1 MKIEQKQVEKI
12 AYGSF
17 YLGVIIEILI
27 VIIDKSALINPIEG
41 RLFQLTFLLFL
52 IKTCLTRYEK
62 KEYAVIAAF
71 LALGAIS
78 YFVTGRNDI
87 VRIVMF
93 LAACK
98 NVDMQ
103 KCLRLVFYMTLTGC
117 LFIMLLSFFGI
128 GGGIALTQDYGRG
141 SVETR
146 YTFGMGHPNALQC
159 MVWALT
165 VLALYLYGEK
175 WKWYSYV
182 AVLAVNTGFFFLTD
196 SKTSLAAGILAIGFT
211 WIICKC
217 KGEKI
222 RRFCGAAGI
231 LMTLGSIMLSVLVA
245 INAHYVYEYDW
256 EIDTSKTAYLYKML
270 DRVLTGRIRTLV
282 GTTRWEGT
290 VSTWKL
296 FSEPANNYYFD
307 MGWIRLFYWYGIV
320 PGIIAAAILLIWVVY
335 CYQKKEYLVLTFIAN
350 FAVYTVFEAHIVSPY
365 IGRNYL
371 LFLLGYYWGQMIHS
385 RGNMGYEKNKKDTD
399 HK

>member
-1 MKIEQKQVEKI
+1 MKTDRKQIEKI

-17 YLGVIIEILI
+17 YLGVIIEVLM
-27 VIIDKSALINPIEG
+27 VIIDKSALINPIES

-52 IKTCLTRYEK
+52 IKTCLTRYDK

-93 LAACK
+93 LTACK

-103 KCLRLVFYMTLTGC
+103 KCLKLVFYMTLTGC
-117 LFIMLLSFFGI
+117 LIIMFLSFFGI
-128 GGGIALTQDYGRG
+128 GGDLALTQDYGRG

-146 YTFGMGHPNALQC
+146 YTLGMGHPNALQC

-175 WKWYSYV
+175 WKWYGYV
-182 AVLAVNTGFFFLTD
+182 AALAVNTGFFFLTD
-196 SKTSLAAGILAIGFT
+196 SKTSLAAAVFAVGFT

-222 RRFCGAAGI
+222 IKLCGI
-231 LMTLGSIMLSVLVA
+231 GSILVTVGSIILSTVVA
-245 INAHYVYEYDW
+245 CKAHYVYEYDW
-256 EIDTSKTAYLYKML
+256 GIDKSKTAYAYKVL
-270 DRVLTGRIRTLV
+270 DNILTGRMRSLCDNE
-282 GTTRWEGT
+282 RWEGT
-290 VSTWKL
+290 ISTWKL
-296 FSEPANNYYFD
+296 FAEPANNYYFD
-307 MGWIRLFYWYGIV
+307 MGWIRLFYWYGII
-320 PGIIAAAILLIWVVY
+320 PGLIVVAVILIWMIQ
-335 CYQKKEYLVLTFIAN
+335 CCRRKENMVLMIIVSI
-350 FAVYTVFEAHIVSPY
+350 AVYTVFEAHMVSAY

-371 LFLLGYYWGQMIHS
+371 LFILGASWCQLLKYGDRKES
-385 RGNMGYEKNKKDTD
+385 
-399 HK
+399 

>member
-1 MKIEQKQVEKI
+1 MKIEQKQIEKI

-17 YLGVIIEILI
+17 YLGVIIEVLM
-27 VIIDKSALINPIEG
+27 VIIDKSALINPVEG

-52 IKTCLTRYEK
+52 IKTCLTRYDK

-103 KCLRLVFYMTLTGC
+103 KCLKLVFYMTLTGC
-117 LFIMLLSFFGI
+117 LLIMFLSFFGV
-128 GGGIALTQDYGRG
+128 GGGLALTQDYGRG

-146 YTFGMGHPNALQC
+146 YTLGMGHPNALQC

-175 WKWYSYV
+175 WKWYGY
-182 AVLAVNTGFFFLTD
+182 AAALAVNIGFFFLTD
-196 SKTSLAAGILAIGFT
+196 SKTSFLVAVFAVLYTGLYQLTQRNVIK
-211 WIICKC
+211 IICNVVGK
-217 KGEKI
+217 
-222 RRFCGAAGI
+222 
-231 LMTLGSIMLSVLVA
+231 LLVTGSIVFS
-245 INAHYVYEYDW
+245 IFISWTAHYVYEYDW
-256 EIDTSKTAYLYKML
+256 EIDTSSKAAFFKKL
-270 DRVLTGRIRTLV
+270 DSILTGRVRSLTSSV
-282 GTTRWEGT
+282 RWEGT
-290 VSTWKL
+290 IRTWKL

-307 MGWIRLFYWYGIV
+307 MGWIRLFYWYGIIPACV
-320 PGIIAAAILLIWVVY
+320 FIISLLVLMWY
-335 CYQKKEYLVLTFIAN
+335 CVKKEDYRACIMIVSLSVY
-350 FAVYTVFEAHIVSPY
+350 AVMEAHTVSIY
-365 IGRNYL
+365 IARNYV
-371 LFLLGYYWGQMIHS
+371 LFLLGMYWTDIIDE
-385 RGNMGYEKNKKDTD
+385 RKWKDLGNNRINEKI
-399 HK
+399 

>member
-1 MKIEQKQVEKI
+1 MKTDRKQIEKI

-17 YLGVIIEILI
+17 YLGVIIEVLM
-27 VIIDKSALINPIEG
+27 VIIDKSALINPIES

-52 IKTCLTRYEK
+52 IKTCLTRYDK

-98 NVDMQ
+98 DVDMQ
-103 KCLRLVFYMTLTGC
+103 KCLKLVFYMTLTGC
-117 LFIMLLSFFGI
+117 LIIMFLSFFGI
-128 GGGIALTQDYGRG
+128 GGDLALTQDYGRG

-146 YTFGMGHPNALQC
+146 YTLGMGHPNALQC

-175 WKWYSYV
+175 WKWYGYV
-182 AVLAVNTGFFFLTD
+182 AALAVNTGFFFLTD
-196 SKTSLAAGILAIGFT
+196 SKTSLAAAVFAVGFT

-217 KGEKI
+217 NGEKI
-222 RRFCGAAGI
+222 IKLCGI
-231 LMTLGSIMLSVLVA
+231 GSILVTVGSIILSTVVA
-245 INAHYVYEYDW
+245 CKAHYVYEYDW
-256 EIDTSKTAYLYKML
+256 GIDKSKTAYAYKVL
-270 DRVLTGRIRTLV
+270 DNILTGRMRSLCDNE
-282 GTTRWEGT
+282 RWEGT
-290 VSTWKL
+290 ISTWKL
-296 FSEPANNYYFD
+296 FAEPANNYYFD
-307 MGWIRLFYWYGIV
+307 MGWIRLFYWYGII
-320 PGIIAAAILLIWVVY
+320 PGLIVVAVILIWMIQ
-335 CYQKKEYLVLTFIAN
+335 CCRRKENMVLMIIVSI
-350 FAVYTVFEAHIVSPY
+350 AVYTVFEAHMVSAY

-371 LFLLGYYWGQMIHS
+371 LFILGASWCQLLKYGDRKES
-385 RGNMGYEKNKKDTD
+385 
-399 HK
+399 

>member
-1 MKIEQKQVEKI
+1 MKTDRKQIEKI

-17 YLGVIIEILI
+17 YLGVIIEVLM
-27 VIIDKSALINPIEG
+27 VIIDKSALINPVEG

-52 IKTCLTRYEK
+52 IKTCLTRYDK

-103 KCLRLVFYMTLTGC
+103 KCLKLVFYMTLTGC
-117 LFIMLLSFFGI
+117 LLIILLSFFGV
-128 GGGIALTQDYGRG
+128 GGGMVLTQDYGRG

-146 YTFGMGHPNALQC
+146 YTLGMGHPNALQC

-175 WKWYSYV
+175 WKWYGY
-182 AVLAVNTGFFFLTD
+182 AAALAVNIGFFFLTD
-196 SKTSLAAGILAIGFT
+196 SKTSFLVAVFAIFYTGMYQFIQRKIIK
-211 WIICKC
+211 IICNVVGK
-217 KGEKI
+217 
-222 RRFCGAAGI
+222 
-231 LMTLGSIMLSVLVA
+231 LLVTGSIVFS
-245 INAHYVYEYDW
+245 IFISWTAHYVYEYDW
-256 EIDTSKTAYLYKML
+256 EIDTSSKAAFFKKL
-270 DRVLTGRIRTLV
+270 DSILTGRVRSLTSSV
-282 GTTRWEGT
+282 RWEGT
-290 VSTWKL
+290 IRTWKL

-307 MGWIRLFYWYGIV
+307 MGWIRLFYWYGIIPACV
-320 PGIIAAAILLIWVVY
+320 FIISLLVLMWY
-335 CYQKKEYLVLTFIAN
+335 CVKKEDYRACIMIVSLSVY
-350 FAVYTVFEAHIVSPY
+350 AVMEAHTVSIY
-365 IGRNYL
+365 IARNYV
-371 LFLLGYYWGQMIHS
+371 LFLLGMYWTDIIDERKWKGL
-385 RGNMGYEKNKKDTD
+385 GNNRINEKI
-399 HK
+399 

>member
-1 MKIEQKQVEKI
+1 MKTDRKQIEKI

-17 YLGVIIEILI
+17 YLGVIIEVLM
-27 VIIDKSALINPIEG
+27 VIIDKSALINPIES

-52 IKTCLTRYEK
+52 IKTCLTRYDK

-98 NVDMQ
+98 DVDMQ
-103 KCLRLVFYMTLTGC
+103 KCLKLVFYMTLTGC
-117 LFIMLLSFFGI
+117 LIIMFLSFFGI
-128 GGGIALTQDYGRG
+128 GGDLALTQDYGRG

-146 YTFGMGHPNALQC
+146 YTLGMGHPNALQC

-175 WKWYSYV
+175 WKWYGYV
-182 AVLAVNTGFFFLTD
+182 AALAVNTGFFFLTD
-196 SKTSLAAGILAIGFT
+196 SKTSLAAAVFAVGFT

-222 RRFCGAAGI
+222 IKLCGI
-231 LMTLGSIMLSVLVA
+231 GSILVTVGSIILSTVVA
-245 INAHYVYEYDW
+245 CKAHYVYEYDW
-256 EIDTSKTAYLYKML
+256 GIDKSKTAYAYKVL
-270 DRVLTGRIRTLV
+270 DNILTGRMRSLCDNE
-282 GTTRWEGT
+282 RWEGT
-290 VSTWKL
+290 ISTWKL
-296 FSEPANNYYFD
+296 FAEPANNYYFD
-307 MGWIRLFYWYGIV
+307 MGWIRLFYWYGII
-320 PGIIAAAILLIWVVY
+320 PGLIVVAVILIWMIQ
-335 CYQKKEYLVLTFIAN
+335 CCRRKENMVLMIIVSI
-350 FAVYTVFEAHIVSPY
+350 AVYTVFEAHMVSAY

-371 LFLLGYYWGQMIHS
+371 LFILGASWCQLLKYGDRKES
-385 RGNMGYEKNKKDTD
+385 
-399 HK
+399 

>member
-1 MKIEQKQVEKI
+1 MKTDRKQIEKI

-27 VIIDKSALINPIEG
+27 VVIDKSALINPVEG

-52 IKTCLTRYEK
+52 IKTCLTRYDK

-103 KCLRLVFYMTLTGC
+103 KCLKLVFYMTLTGC
-117 LFIMLLSFFGI
+117 LLIVFLSFFGI
-128 GGGIALTQDYGRG
+128 GGGMALTQDYGRG
-141 SVETR
+141 CVETR

-165 VLALYLYGEK
+165 VLVLYLYGEK
-175 WKWYSYV
+175 WKWYGYV
-182 AVLAVNTGFFFLTD
+182 AALAVNTGFFFLTD
-196 SKTSLAAGILAIGFT
+196 SKTSLAAAVFAVGFT

-222 RRFCGAAGI
+222 IKLCGI
-231 LMTLGSIMLSVLVA
+231 GSILVTVGSIILSTVVA
-245 INAHYVYEYDW
+245 CKAHYVYEYDW
-256 EIDTSKTAYLYKML
+256 GIDKSKTAYAYKVL
-270 DRVLTGRIRTLV
+270 DNILTGRMRSLCDNE
-282 GTTRWEGT
+282 RWEGT
-290 VSTWKL
+290 ISTWKL
-296 FSEPANNYYFD
+296 FAEPANNYYFD
-307 MGWIRLFYWYGIV
+307 MGWIRLFYWYGII
-320 PGIIAAAILLIWVVY
+320 PGLIVVAVILIWMIQ
-335 CYQKKEYLVLTFIAN
+335 CCRRKENMVLMIIVSI
-350 FAVYTVFEAHIVSPY
+350 AVYTVFEAHMVSAY

-371 LFLLGYYWGQMIHS
+371 LFILGASWCQLLKYGDRKES
-385 RGNMGYEKNKKDTD
+385 
-399 HK
+399 

>member
-52 IKTCLTRYEK
+52 IKTCLTRYDK
-62 KEYAVIAAF
+62 KEYAVIAVF

-78 YFVTGRNDI
+78 YFATGRNDI

-103 KCLRLVFYMTLTGC
+103 KCLKLVFYMTLTGC
-117 LFIMLLSFFGI
+117 LLIMFLSFFGI

-159 MVWALT
+159 MIWALT

-175 WKWYSYV
+175 WKWYGYV
-182 AVLAVNTGFFFLTD
+182 AALAVNTGFFFLTD
-196 SKTSLAAGILAIGFT
+196 SKTSLAAGVLAIGFT

-217 KGEKI
+217 KGGKI
-222 RRFCGAAGI
+222 RKACGI
-231 LMTLGSIMLSVLVA
+231 GSILITFLSIVFSVMIA
-245 INAHYVYEYDW
+245 FNAHYVYEYDW
-256 EIDTSKTAYLYKML
+256 GTDTSKTAYLYKIL

-290 VSTWKL
+290 TSTWRL
-296 FSEPANNYYFD
+296 FSDSANNYYFD
-307 MGWIRLFYWYGIV
+307 MGWIRFFYWYGVI
-320 PGIIAAAILLIWVVY
+320 PGLIAVTVILIWMVQCYQRKEYMVLLI
-335 CYQKKEYLVLTFIAN
+335 IMN
-350 FAVYTVFEAHIVSPY
+350 IAVYTVFEAHMVSAY

-371 LFLLGYYWGQMIHS
+371 LFIFGASWCRLLKYGD
-385 RGNMGYEKNKKDTD
+385 RRET
-399 HK
+399 

>member
-1 MKIEQKQVEKI
+1 MKIEQKQIEKI

-17 YLGVIIEILI
+17 YLGVIIEVLM
-27 VIIDKSALINPIEG
+27 VIIDKSALINPVEG

-52 IKTCLTRYEK
+52 IKTCLTRYDK
-62 KEYAVIAAF
+62 KEYAVIASF

-98 NVDMQ
+98 NVDMR

-117 LFIMLLSFFGI
+117 LFIMLLSLFGI
-128 GGGIALTQDYGRG
+128 GGGMALTQDYGRG

-159 MVWALT
+159 MVWAFT

-175 WKWYSYV
+175 WKWYGY
-182 AVLAVNTGFFFLTD
+182 AAALAVNIGFFFLTD
-196 SKTSLAAGILAIGFT
+196 SKTSLVAAVFAVGFT

-222 RRFCGAAGI
+222 IKLCGI
-231 LMTLGSIMLSVLVA
+231 GSILVTVGSILFSILVA
-245 INAHYVYEYDW
+245 FKAHYVYEYDW
-256 EIDTSKTAYLYKML
+256 GIDKSQTAYLYKML

-282 GTTRWEGT
+282 GTVRWEGT

-307 MGWIRLFYWYGIV
+307 MGWIRLFYWYGII
-320 PGIIAAAILLIWVVY
+320 PGIIVTALLLIWAVY
-335 CYQKKEYLVLTFIAN
+335 CYQKKEYLVLAFIAN

-371 LFLLGYYWGQMIHS
+371 LFMLGYYWGQMLHS

>member
-1 MKIEQKQVEKI
+1 MKTDRKQIEKI

-17 YLGVIIEILI
+17 YLGVIIEVLM

-52 IKTCLTRYEK
+52 IKTCLTRYDK
-62 KEYAVIAAF
+62 KEYAVIASF

-78 YFVTGRNDI
+78 YFVTDRNDI

-103 KCLRLVFYMTLTGC
+103 KCMKLVFYMTLTGC
-117 LFIMLLSFFGI
+117 LLIMFLSFFGV
-128 GGGIALTQDYGRG
+128 GEGLALTQDYGRG

-146 YTFGMGHPNALQC
+146 YTLGMGHPNALQC

-175 WKWYSYV
+175 WKWYGYV

-196 SKTSLAAGILAIGFT
+196 SKTSLAAAVFAVGFT

-222 RRFCGAAGI
+222 IKLCGI
-231 LMTLGSIMLSVLVA
+231 GSILVTVGSIILSTVVA
-245 INAHYVYEYDW
+245 CKAHYVYEYDW
-256 EIDTSKTAYLYKML
+256 GIDKSKTAYAYKVL
-270 DRVLTGRIRTLV
+270 DNILTGRMRSLCDNE
-282 GTTRWEGT
+282 RWEGT
-290 VSTWKL
+290 ISTWKL
-296 FSEPANNYYFD
+296 FAEPANNYYFD
-307 MGWIRLFYWYGIV
+307 MGWIRLFYWYGII
-320 PGIIAAAILLIWVVY
+320 PGLIVVAVILIWMIQ
-335 CYQKKEYLVLTFIAN
+335 CCRRKENMVLMIIVSI
-350 FAVYTVFEAHIVSPY
+350 AVYTVFEAHMVSAY

-371 LFLLGYYWGQMIHS
+371 LFILGASWCQLLKYGDRKES
-385 RGNMGYEKNKKDTD
+385 
-399 HK
+399 

>member
-1 MKIEQKQVEKI
+1 MKTDRKQIEKI

-27 VIIDKSALINPIEG
+27 VVIDKSAFINPVEG

-52 IKTCLTRYEK
+52 IKTCLTRYDK

-103 KCLRLVFYMTLTGC
+103 KCLKLVFYMTLTGC
-117 LFIMLLSFFGI
+117 LIIMFLSFFGI
-128 GGGIALTQDYGRG
+128 GGGLALTQDYGRG

-146 YTFGMGHPNALQC
+146 YTLGMGHPNALQC

-165 VLALYLYGEK
+165 VLVLYLYGEK
-175 WKWYSYV
+175 WKWYGYV
-182 AVLAVNTGFFFLTD
+182 AALAVNTGFFFLTD
-196 SKTSLAAGILAIGFT
+196 SKTSLAAAVFAVGFT

-222 RRFCGAAGI
+222 IKLCGI
-231 LMTLGSIMLSVLVA
+231 GSILVTVGSIILSTVVA
-245 INAHYVYEYDW
+245 CKAHYVYEYDW
-256 EIDTSKTAYLYKML
+256 GIDKSKTAYAYKVL
-270 DRVLTGRIRTLV
+270 DNILTGRMRSLCDNE
-282 GTTRWEGT
+282 RWEGT
-290 VSTWKL
+290 ISTWKL
-296 FSEPANNYYFD
+296 FAEPANNYYFD
-307 MGWIRLFYWYGIV
+307 MGWIRLFYWYGII
-320 PGIIAAAILLIWVVY
+320 PGLIVVAVILIWMIQ
-335 CYQKKEYLVLTFIAN
+335 CCRRKENMVLMIIVSI
-350 FAVYTVFEAHIVSPY
+350 AVYTVFEAHMVSAY

-371 LFLLGYYWGQMIHS
+371 LFILGASWCQLLKYGDRKES
-385 RGNMGYEKNKKDTD
+385 
-399 HK
+399 

>member
-1 MKIEQKQVEKI
+1 MKIEQKQIEKI

-17 YLGVIIEILI
+17 YLGVIIEVLM
-27 VIIDKSALINPIEG
+27 VIIDKSALINSIEG

-52 IKTCLTRYEK
+52 IKTCLTRYDK

-87 VRIVMF
+87 IRVVMF

-103 KCLRLVFYMTLTGC
+103 KCMKLVFYMTLTGC
-117 LFIMLLSFFGI
+117 LIIMFLSFFGI
-128 GGGIALTQDYGRG
+128 GGGMALTQDYGRG

-146 YTFGMGHPNALQC
+146 YTLGMGHPNALQC

-175 WKWYSYV
+175 WKWYGY
-182 AVLAVNTGFFFLTD
+182 AAALAVNIGFFFLTD
-196 SKTSLAAGILAIGFT
+196 SKTSLAAAVFAVGFT

-222 RRFCGAAGI
+222 IKLCGI
-231 LMTLGSIMLSVLVA
+231 GSILVTVGSIILSTVVA
-245 INAHYVYEYDW
+245 CKAHYVYEYDW
-256 EIDTSKTAYLYKML
+256 GIDKSKTAYAYKVL
-270 DRVLTGRIRTLV
+270 DNILTGRMRSLCDNE
-282 GTTRWEGT
+282 RWEGT
-290 VSTWKL
+290 ISTWKL
-296 FSEPANNYYFD
+296 FAEPDNNYYFD
-307 MGWIRLFYWYGIV
+307 MGWIRLFYWYGII
-320 PGIIAAAILLIWVVY
+320 PGLIVVAVILIWMIQ
-335 CYQKKEYLVLTFIAN
+335 CCRRKENMVLMIIVSI
-350 FAVYTVFEAHIVSPY
+350 AVYTVFEAHMVSAY

-371 LFLLGYYWGQMIHS
+371 LFILGASWCQLLKYGDRKES
-385 RGNMGYEKNKKDTD
+385 
-399 HK
+399 

>member
-1 MKIEQKQVEKI
+1 MKTDRKQIEKI

-17 YLGVIIEILI
+17 YLGVIIEVLM
-27 VIIDKSALINPIEG
+27 VIIDKSALINPVEG

-52 IKTCLTRYEK
+52 IKTCLTRYDK

-93 LAACK
+93 LTACK

-103 KCLRLVFYMTLTGC
+103 KCLKLVFYMTLTGC
-117 LFIMLLSFFGI
+117 LLIMFLSFFGV
-128 GGGIALTQDYGRG
+128 GEGLALTQDYGRG

-146 YTFGMGHPNALQC
+146 YTLGMGHPNALQC

-175 WKWYSYV
+175 WKWYGYV

-196 SKTSLAAGILAIGFT
+196 SKTSLAAAVFAVGFT

-222 RRFCGAAGI
+222 IKLCGI
-231 LMTLGSIMLSVLVA
+231 GSILVTVGSIILSTVVA
-245 INAHYVYEYDW
+245 CKAHYVYEYDW
-256 EIDTSKTAYLYKML
+256 GIDKSKTAYAYKVL
-270 DRVLTGRIRTLV
+270 DNILTGRMRSLCDNE
-282 GTTRWEGT
+282 RWEGT
-290 VSTWKL
+290 ISTWKL
-296 FSEPANNYYFD
+296 FAEPDNNYYFD
-307 MGWIRLFYWYGIV
+307 MGWIRLFYWYGII
-320 PGIIAAAILLIWVVY
+320 PGLIVVAVILIWMIQ
-335 CYQKKEYLVLTFIAN
+335 CCRRKENMVLMIIVSI
-350 FAVYTVFEAHIVSPY
+350 AVYTVFEAHMVSAY

-371 LFLLGYYWGQMIHS
+371 LFILGASWCQLLKYGDRKES
-385 RGNMGYEKNKKDTD
+385 
-399 HK
+399 